1 MSIWTFPADSFATRL
16 TRYGS
21 IWGMNPDIPCLVAI
35 RSTTGVP
42 GPPALLPASEPHPA
56 RARATRTVTPAR
68 RTRRLFL
75 MPGSFPVGCS
85 LAGYRLPAH
94 RGMPSLCTRGIR
106 GSPRLGIGAAWCQD
120 SLMGLAVSGFG
131 RLGRAVVAG
140 VWPAAFGFGL
150 LSLLIARSHP
160 GATFGGT
167 SWTAGLAEL
176 AAGWAVIGAGCYV
189 WRRGK
194 RSGLSLAAAGVA
206 WFFPEWDNPGAGAA
220 VFTFGLVSYALAP
233 AVVAHAVMAYPSGR
247 LSSPLERVALAVAY
261 ADAALVLALFPALFF
276 SPPEQGCSLCPPNRL
291 LGADRFEYRLWLAQA
306 AALCAIGLG
315 VAWSWLLGRRARSA
329 MAALTVELGQSPPP
343 GGLREVLARS
353 LGDPDLEVAYPLGDP
368 GRLVDATGNAVDPAR
383 REGGA
388 VTPLT
393 RQGQTVALLSHRR
406 GLLDDPAVVDEVM
419 AVTRLAVDN
428 ERLQAEVLARLQ
440 ELRASRARIVATGDA
455 ERRRLER
462 DLHDGAQQRLV
473 GLSLALRLARA
484 QPGARADPN
493 LRALL
498 DRADERLRAAI
509 AELRELAHGI
519 YPAVL
524 TDEGLAAAVEALA
537 EHASVPIAI
546 IHMPQERLP
555 GPVEAAAYFFIA
567 ETTGYMAT
575 LAAARG
581 VTLDARHHGNR
592 LVVEVAEDAAGKP
605 EHQLEARLTDLAD
618 RVGALNGQLQVRHIA
633 NGKITIRAEM
643 PCGS

>member
-276 SPPEQGCSLCPPNRL
+276 SPPEQGCSLCPPNL
-291 LGADRFEYRLWLAQA
+291 LLAQA

-315 VAWSWLLGRRARSA
+315 VAWSWLLGRLARSA

-368 GRLVDATGNAVDPAR
+368 GRLVDATGNAVDP
-383 REGGA
+383 
-388 VTPLT
+388 
-393 RQGQTVALLSHRR
+393 
-406 GLLDDPAVVDEVM
+406 
-419 AVTRLAVDN
+419 
-428 ERLQAEVLARLQ
+428 
-440 ELRASRARIVATGDA
+440 
-455 ERRRLER
+455 
-462 DLHDGAQQRLV
+462 
-473 GLSLALRLARA
+473 
-484 QPGARADPN
+484 
-493 LRALL
+493 
-498 DRADERLRAAI
+498 
-509 AELRELAHGI
+509 
-519 YPAVL
+519 
-524 TDEGLAAAVEALA
+524 
-537 EHASVPIAI
+537 
-546 IHMPQERLP
+546 
-555 GPVEAAAYFFIA
+555 
-567 ETTGYMAT
+567 
-575 LAAARG
+575 
-581 VTLDARHHGNR
+581 
-592 LVVEVAEDAAGKP
+592 
-605 EHQLEARLTDLAD
+605 
-618 RVGALNGQLQVRHIA
+618 
-633 NGKITIRAEM
+633 
-643 PCGS
+643 

>member
-1 MSIWTFPADSFATRL
+1 
-16 TRYGS
+16 
-21 IWGMNPDIPCLVAI
+21 
-35 RSTTGVP
+35 
-42 GPPALLPASEPHPA
+42 
-56 RARATRTVTPAR
+56 
-68 RTRRLFL
+68 
-75 MPGSFPVGCS
+75 
-85 LAGYRLPAH
+85 
-94 RGMPSLCTRGIR
+94 
-106 GSPRLGIGAAWCQD
+106 
-120 SLMGLAVSGFG
+120 MGLAVSGFG
-131 RLGRAVVAG
+131 RLARAVVAG

-276 SPPEQGCSLCPPNRL
+276 SPPEQGCSLCPPNLLLADGQPGLFAALNRWGIRLGLVWTITVAALCVWRLARPGAPLRRAAAPVIVSGTAYLLLAWSDFAHSLSRGL

-388 VTPLT
+388 LTPLT

-406 GLLDDPAVVDEVM
+406 GLLDDPAVVNEVI